1 MVEGNIGGYDSRGNF
16 RTSII
21 ETGEEGAE
29 FNVGSPWV
37 ELTQDVRVVNGNSD
51 ETDARL
57 ASSKSRLFTVD
68 DGNLIS
74 LSEKYGNAE
83 EGKSEHSIVLKILD
97 PDGIFIQNFIDN
109 SYGRLYQSVFSR
121 IAKIGEHDY
130 LRQEAT
136 EQMIE
141 QGNTLY
147 NTSEYVKK
155 VTDLR
160 EAAKELRD
168 RANATPK
175 HILTRLEDIN
185 EAERLER
192 EAARNEFR
200 ILEGGAKKALKR
212 LEKNRSEN
220 DFDIFEVSSTLQEEL
235 GGTQG
240 VTEQL
245 NAIVRNNQQVFL
257 RYGFGL
263 DYRKSNTWR
272 KFQIATLFNIS
283 DSSDNGMLEIKLVPL
298 DDIGKDL
305 RRTSAQATK
314 TPEDINDT
322 RYSVS
327 VPLAQIKK
335 RARRRYDE
343 PLTFN
348 EQGGSIDDLQFLK
361 TVQVEEVLFNNTNNI
376 VSVLEN
382 LLSKYIQ
389 KNIGTPMT
397 KFQGSVPIVF
407 LHPLLQKH
415 IEDKI
420 SSYKISYNPEGE
432 PLTDKKAIVTKGITD
447 ELLRI
452 ESLKKILGDSG
463 IEITITNE
471 SDPETKDENELDRFT
486 IQTFNLTFRANA
498 FDSYRRPLVEK
509 NVFNAIRY
517 LYAAVDLNIP
527 MYKTLE
533 GEVFD
538 IQNETL
544 KSMFIKR
551 LFIKDQSSK
560 RFVLNVLDKA
570 KPFVTTTSGYN
581 SVATAGGRLGGPGTI
596 APTTMGQV
604 LAFNS
609 ANVPVVVYSRGDD
622 EISVA
627 NLFENGLLDSGY
639 GFTTYNVKVY
649 GDSEVISSLIAPMT
663 VSLKKAVVD
672 NFVSRVNSLLGDG
685 ADEHALVN
693 RFIKYTGEDF
703 ANYVIQANQ
712 LITVVNP
719 KTPLEGFNEDF
730 ELLMDGISPEI
741 KESLNGLPMFT
752 ANYKDANV
760 HQVVS
765 KGIGESF
772 AFLQGNTLFDLFDD
786 QGVKELQQ
794 FFEPSDRTF
803 YKSKDFKDL
812 SEQTFALMIP
822 KILRAGYTGN
832 SSIMNLLDTLSQDIQ
847 NLDRAEKNPLAEFRI
862 ADIIGRF
869 STDMTEALKQSTGD
883 RKISSTK
890 MLSYFVYLQ
899 HLANSVRKI
908 SIKTIPRFN
917 MLREHIGKPCVFLNY
932 NNFYAYI
939 SNRLNEKGFLS
950 GIYTIFGYE
959 HTISGSEC
967 SSSFFLQRNELANLT
982 ANSIFSE
989 AIK

>member
-51 ETDARL
+51 ETDVRL
-57 ASSKSRLFTVD
+57 ASSRSRLFTVD

-97 PDGIFIQNFIDN
+97 PDGIFVQNFIDN

-121 IAKIGEHDY
+121 IAKIGENDY
-130 LRQEAT
+130 LRQENT
-136 EQMIE
+136 ENMIE
-141 QGNTLY
+141 QGETLY
-147 NTSEYVKK
+147 STDEYQRQ
-155 VTDLR
+155 VTNKREKAQLLR
-160 EAAKELRD
+160 S
-168 RANATPK
+168 RARATPE

-192 EAARNEFR
+192 EAAGNEMR

-212 LEKNRSEN
+212 LEQNRSEN
-220 DFDIFEVSSTLQEEL
+220 DFDILEVSSTLQEEL
-235 GGTQG
+235 GGEQEVTQ
-240 VTEQL
+240 QL

-272 KFQIATLFNIS
+272 RFQIATLFNIS
-283 DSSDNGMLEIKLVPL
+283 NSSDNGMLEIKLVPV
-298 DDIGKDL
+298 DDVGMDL
-305 RRTSAQATK
+305 RRTSSQSTK
-314 TPEDINDT
+314 TPEDFNDQ
-322 RYSVS
+322 RYAVS

-335 RARRRYDE
+335 RARRKYDA

-348 EQGGSIDDLQFLK
+348 DGGEALDDLQFFK
-361 TVQVEEVLFNNTNNI
+361 TAQVEQVVYNNSFNI
-376 VSVLEN
+376 VSILES
-382 LLSKYIQ
+382 LFSRYLQ
-389 KNIGTPMT
+389 KNMGTPIT
-397 KFQGSVPIVF
+397 KFQGTAPIVL

-415 IEDKI
+415 IEDKVA
-420 SSYKISYNPEGE
+420 SYRISYDADGE
-432 PLTDKKAIVTKGITD
+432 PTGENAQFTKSVNN

-452 ESLKKILGDSG
+452 ESLKKILGDCG
-463 IEITITNE
+463 VEITIRNE
-471 SDPETKDENELDRFT
+471 DDPETEEEDTVDKLT
-486 IQTFNLTFRANA
+486 IQTFYLTYRANA
-498 FDSYRRPLVEK
+498 FDSFRRPLVEK
-509 NVFNAIRY
+509 NVLSSIRH
-517 LYAAVDLNIP
+517 LYSSVNLNIP
-527 MYKTLE
+527 MYKTLD

-538 IQNETL
+538 IQNEEL
-544 KSMFIKR
+544 KRMFIER
-551 LFIKDQSSK
+551 LFTYDLDRGRYFLK
-560 RFVLNVLDKA
+560 VLDTA
-570 KPFVTTTSGYN
+570 KPTSKASLVGN
-581 SVATAGGRLGGPGTI
+581 SISTGEGSIGAGGTA
-596 APTTMGQV
+596 APTTMGGA
-604 LAFNS
+604 LAFTN
-609 ANVPVVVYSRGDD
+609 ANTKTLKYVRGDD
-622 EISVA
+622 EISVT
-627 NLFENGLLDSGY
+627 NLFDRGLMG
-639 GFTTYNVKVY
+639 GGKFTTYNVKVY

-672 NFVSRVNSLLGDG
+672 NFVERVNTLLGDST
-685 ADEHALVN
+685 DEHALVN
-693 RFIKYTGEDF
+693 RFINYAEEDF
-703 ANYVIQANQ
+703 ADYVIQSNQ
-712 LITVVNP
+712 LITVVKP
-719 KTPLEGFNEDF
+719 ERPLEGFNEDF
-730 ELLMDGISPEI
+730 ELLMDEISPEI
-741 KESLNGLPMFT
+741 KESLAGLPMFT

-794 FFEPSDRTF
+794 FFESEEGTG
-803 YKSKDFKDL
+803 YKSKDFKGL
-812 SEQTFALMIP
+812 SEESFTLMIP

-832 SSIMNLLDTLSQDIQ
+832 SSIMNLIDTLSQDIQ
-847 NLDRAEKNPLAEFRI
+847 NLDKAKKDSPSKYI
-862 ADIIGRF
+862 VGDILGRF
-869 STDMTEALKQSTGD
+869 SSDMTEALRESTGD
-883 RKISSTK
+883 RKISSSK
-890 MLSYFVYLQ
+890 ILSYFVYLQ

-917 MLREHIGKPCVFLNY
+917 LLREYIGKPCVFLNY

-967 SSSFFLQRNELANLT
+967 SSSFFLQRNELANIT

>member
-57 ASSKSRLFTVD
+57 ASSRSRLFTVD

-136 EQMIE
+136 EEMIE
-141 QGNTLY
+141 QGLTPY
-147 NTSEYVKK
+147 STSEYVQQ

-160 EAAKELRD
+160 NRAKDLRD
-168 RANATPK
+168 KAQATPK
-175 HILTRLEDIN
+175 HVLTRLEDIN

-192 EAARNEFR
+192 IAAGNEFR
-200 ILEGGAKKALKR
+200 ILEGAAKKALKT
-212 LEKNRSEN
+212 LEQNRSEN
-220 DFDIFEVSSTLQEEL
+220 DFDIFEVSATLQEEL
-235 GGTQG
+235 GGDKG

-283 DSSDNGMLEIKLVPL
+283 DSSDNGMLEIKLVPV
-298 DDIGKDL
+298 DDVGMNL
-305 RRTSAQATK
+305 RRTSAQSNQ
-314 TPEDINDT
+314 TPEDVNDT

-335 RARRRYDE
+335 KSRRKYNAQ
-343 PLTFN
+343 LTFN
-348 EQGGSIDDLQFLK
+348 DGGKALDDLQFFK
-361 TVQVEEVLFNNTNNI
+361 TAQIEKVVYNNTFNI
-376 VSVLEN
+376 VSVLEH
-382 LLSKYIQ
+382 LLSKYLQ
-389 KNIGTPMT
+389 KNIGTPVT
-397 KFQGSVPIVF
+397 KLQGSVPIVF

-420 SSYKISYNPEGE
+420 NSYKISYDAEGE
-432 PLTDKKAIVTKGITD
+432 PTDASAGFTKAVNS

-452 ESLKKILGDSG
+452 ESLKRVLGDSG
-463 IEITITNE
+463 IEITIRNE
-471 SDPETKDENELDRFT
+471 ADPATTKENDEDKVT
-486 IQTFNLTFRANA
+486 IQTFYLTFKANA
-498 FDSYRRPLVEK
+498 FDSYGRPLVEK
-509 NVFNAIRY
+509 NVFSAIRY
-517 LYAAVDLNIP
+517 LYSAVDLNIP
-527 MYKTLE
+527 MYKTLD

-538 IQNETL
+538 IQNEQL
-544 KSMFIKR
+544 KTMFVER
-551 LFIKDQSSK
+551 LFIKDDDSG
-560 RFVLNVLDKA
+560 RFFLKVLDKA
-570 KPFVTTTSGYN
+570 KPQADPETYYNQISTGSGP
-581 SVATAGGRLGGPGTI
+581 VGGPGTS
-596 APTTMGQV
+596 APTTWGEV
-604 LAFNS
+604 AAFNN
-609 ANVPVVVYSRGDD
+609 ANVQRARFIRGDD
-622 EISVA
+622 EISVT
-627 NLFENGLLDSGY
+627 NLFDIGLFQVKG
-639 GFTTYNVKVY
+639 GFAPYNIKVY

-672 NFVSRVNSLLGDG
+672 NFVSRVKNLLGNG
-685 ADEHALVN
+685 ADENALVN
-693 RFIKYTGEDF
+693 RFINYSGEDF
-703 ANYVIQANQ
+703 ANYVIQSNQ
-712 LITVVNP
+712 LITVVKP
-719 KTPLEGFNEDF
+719 KRPLEGFNEDF
-730 ELLMDGISPEI
+730 ELLMDQVSPEI
-741 KESLNGLPMFT
+741 KESLAGLPMFT

-772 AFLQGNTLFDLFDD
+772 AFLQGNSLFDLFDD

-803 YKSKDFKDL
+803 YKSKNFEGL
-812 SEQTFALMIP
+812 SEQAFALMIP

-847 NLDRAEKNPLAEFRI
+847 NLESEAQNSVAQFFVD
-862 ADIIGRF
+862 DILGRF
-869 STDMTEALKQSTGD
+869 SSDMTEALKESTGD

-890 MLSYFVYLQ
+890 ILSYFVYLQ

-917 MLREHIGKPCVFLNY
+917 MLREYIGKPCVFLNY

-959 HTISGSEC
+959 HVISGSEC
-967 SSSFFLQRNELANLT
+967 SSSFFLQRNELANIT

-989 AIK
+989 VIK